1 MPVFGQ
7 RGGGGI
13 TLSGLGKQTRRLH
26 RPTVVIF
33 NIGWL
38 CVVAALALSFLGY
51 FSISGIHR
59 PGEPDYATRHLVFIF
74 IGIVAACVVAVPH
87 YKWARVLSY
96 PFLILVLLLLVFVLV
111 PWIPDSIVRPR
122 NGARRWISLVVTD
135 FQPSELAKIAYV
147 VALASYLRFRS
158 NYRRLGGLILPLAL
172 TFIPMGL
179 VLIEPDLGTALLFL
193 PTLFAMLV
201 AAGAK
206 LKHLALVVILGLS
219 LAPAMYPLLK
229 PHQVN
234 RIKAL
239 FAQVTGDT
247 QYENGIGYQGAR
259 AMTLVGA
266 GQITGAGESHGA
278 ALVTFNKLPE
288 DHNDMI
294 FAVVACRWGMVGAL
308 VTWGLFLTL
317 IAGGLL
323 VAAQTKDPF
332 ARLVPVG
339 ISALLIAQM
348 TINTGMTI
356 GIMPITGMTLPFV
369 SYGGSSLVTAWIM
382 VGLMFNIGMRRP
394 RYLAREA
401 FEFSEEDDEDV

>member
-1 MPVFGQ
+1 MFIFGR

-26 RPTVVIF
+26 RPTVAIF

-38 CVVAALALSFLGY
+38 CVVAALALSFIGY
-51 FSISGIHR
+51 FSISGIPR

-74 IGIVAACVVAVPH
+74 VGIVAACVVAVPH
-87 YKWARVLSY
+87 YKWARVFSY
-96 PFLILVLLLLVFVLV
+96 PFLILVLLMLIFVLIPFV
-111 PWIPDSIVRPR
+111 PDSIVRPR

-158 NYRRLGGLILPLAL
+158 NYRRLGGLMLPLAL

-206 LKHLALVVILGLS
+206 LRHIMLVVILGLS

-229 PHQVN
+229 PHQAN

-239 FAQVTGDT
+239 YAQIIGDP

-259 AMTLVGA
+259 AMTLTGA
-266 GQITGAGESHGA
+266 GQLTGAGERHGA
-278 ALVTFNKLPE
+278 ALITFNKLPE

-294 FAVVACRWGMVGAL
+294 FAVVACRWGMMGAL
-308 VTWGLFLTL
+308 VIWGLFITL
-317 IAGGLL
+317 VGGGLL

-339 ISALLIAQM
+339 ISALLLAQM